1 MKIEIQHL
9 DSSYEVNLEEPID
22 VSLALENNASLGAW
36 YLDPPKIEAVRSPE
50 FIGEV
55 SEGSPVNF
63 RNIHFNPHAHTTH
76 TESLAHISTE
86 NTPVNVIFSK
96 FHFVALLVSLTPKM
110 DAQGNHVIFG
120 STEDLK
126 RIQDSGAEA
135 LLIRTLPNENDK
147 KSKNYSHANPPYLD
161 LEFVKSIRD
170 LGIEHL
176 LIDLPSIDAE
186 EDDGLLLGH
195 HAFWGFP
202 DKLRFQASI
211 SEFIF
216 VPTEV
221 GDGLYWM
228 NLIPANIKNDAAISR
243 PILYRLNP
251 K

>member
-9 DSSYEVNLEEPID
+9 SSAYEVDLDEPID
-22 VSLALENNASLGAW
+22 LSLALENDSSLGAW

-86 NTPVNVIFSK
+86 DIPVNGIFSK
-96 FHFVALLVSLTPKM
+96 FHFIALLLSFTPKM
-110 DAQGNHVIFG
+110 DGQGNQIIFG
-120 STEDLK
+120 SDYDLK
-126 RIQDSGAEA
+126 RILDSGAEA
-135 LLIRTLPNENDK
+135 LIIRTIPNESDK
-147 KSKNYSHANPPYLD
+147 KLKNYSHANPPYLD

-170 LGIEHL
+170 LGIDHL

-186 EDDGLLLGH
+186 EDGGLLLGH

-202 DKLRFQASI
+202 NKLRPHASI

-216 VPTEV
+216 VRNEV
-221 GDGLYWM
+221 EDGLYWM
-228 NLIPANIKNDAAISR
+228 NLVPANIKNDAAISR